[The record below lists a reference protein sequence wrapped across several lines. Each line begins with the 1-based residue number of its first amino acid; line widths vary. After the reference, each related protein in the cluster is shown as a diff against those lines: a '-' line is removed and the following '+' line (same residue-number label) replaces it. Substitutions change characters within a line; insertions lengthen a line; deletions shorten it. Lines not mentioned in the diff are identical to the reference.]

1 MQHKLEDILFQEF
14 DISERFKLRTI
25 DLLAFSLI
33 TFFCVLMRVSLFPFA
48 SNDYNTFL
56 QHWFTTIKD
65 NGGFAALSISLGDY
79 TPPYFYILAS
89 LTYLPIDSLI
99 SIKFV
104 SCIFDFIL
112 AITVMKMAYAKYS
125 STPVAI
131 LSYGITL
138 ITPTVLLNSALWG
151 QCDVIFTT
159 FLVLS
164 VLAFMKDKP
173 VWATSFFAIALC
185 FKLQA
190 IFIAPLLVV
199 LWLKGKIKFRHF
211 FLIPAIYIISVIPS
225 AIAGRDFFELLT
237 IYISQSGQYTKMSLN
252 APNLYMF
259 ISQSTDPMIATTA
272 VMICFVVV
280 LSAIYIFAIKK
291 FELSKDSI
299 ISMALFFAILLPF
312 LLPHMHE
319 RYFYVADIL
328 SIIYTI
334 YRPKKFYIAILVIF
348 SSLCSYLPY
357 LFGET
362 PINLNYVAL
371 VMLFAL
377 IFLVVDL
384 INQIFIKIPKN
395 I

>member
-1 MQHKLEDILFQEF
+1 
-14 DISERFKLRTI
+14 
-25 DLLAFSLI
+25 
-33 TFFCVLMRVSLFPFA
+33 
-48 SNDYNTFL
+48 
-56 QHWFTTIKD
+56 
-65 NGGFAALSISLGDY
+65 
-79 TPPYFYILAS
+79 
-89 LTYLPIDSLI
+89 
-99 SIKFV
+99 
-104 SCIFDFIL
+104 
-112 AITVMKMAYAKYS
+112 
-125 STPVAI
+125 
-131 LSYGITL
+131 
-138 ITPTVLLNSALWG
+138 
-151 QCDVIFTT
+151 
-159 FLVLS
+159 
-164 VLAFMKDKP
+164 
-173 VWATSFFAIALC
+173 
-185 FKLQA
+185 
-190 IFIAPLLVV
+190 
-199 LWLKGKIKFRHF
+199 
-211 FLIPAIYIISVIPS
+211 
-225 AIAGRDFFELLT
+225 
-237 IYISQSGQYTKMSLN
+237 
-252 APNLYMF
+252 
-259 ISQSTDPMIATTA
+259 
-272 VMICFVVV
+272 MICFVVV

-299 ISMALFFAILLPF
+299 ISKALFFAILLPF